1 MACRKDPAPASLVLE
16 TTILHWL
23 KQVLIDKEQIKIK

>member
-1 MACRKDPAPASLVLE
+1 LVLE